1 MIKLIS
7 NPNTRLEEV
16 LALNNQ
22 NTPHVNALSPSDLDE
37 LIQASASFQVATDE
51 ADQLAGFVLL
61 LREGAAYTSLN
72 YQWFSKTLSE
82 FLYVDR
88 IVVVPEFRGFG
99 VAQLLYDHARAI
111 AKDQAVPWLTCEVN
125 LEPPNPRSLAFH
137 HRQGFEELG
146 QQATEG
152 GLMTVSL
159 LGVKF

>member
-72 YQWFSKTLSE
+72 YQWFSKTLAE

-88 IVVVPEFRGFG
+88 IVVVPEFRGLG

-152 GLMTVSL
+152 GLKTVSL

>member
-1 MIKLIS
+1 M
-7 NPNTRLEEV
+7 
-16 LALNNQ
+16 
-22 NTPHVNALSPSDLDE
+22 
-37 LIQASASFQVATDE
+37 ATDE

-152 GLMTVSL
+152 GLKTVSL